1 MGCIQ
6 SSDDIYVNNARRKII
21 NFDELHEKIK
31 YEIVAQIKK
40 QTIK

>member
-31 YEIVAQIKK
+31 YEIVARIKK